1 MGTLIPALT
10 PPFRL
15 MAGIFCPNEYAPSR
29 DGVKP
34 APKLV
39 PSGALARLKLEVAEV
54 AEVGA
59 DDLHNPN
66 QPNGGG

>member
-54 AEVGA
+54 GA